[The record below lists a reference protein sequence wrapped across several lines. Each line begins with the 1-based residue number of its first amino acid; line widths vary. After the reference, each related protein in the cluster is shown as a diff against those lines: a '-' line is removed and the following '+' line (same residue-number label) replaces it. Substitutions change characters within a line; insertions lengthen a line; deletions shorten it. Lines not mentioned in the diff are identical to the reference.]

1 MLHDI
6 DHPRDLVPAGLG
18 LPHSPEIPM
27 QAFHD
32 GDTAAVRADLIDA
45 DFNYRR
51 RYDPQRMA
59 SLRAD
64 IRTRGLIQRVVL
76 RPREGGRFQ
85 LIVGNRRLRAMVA
98 EFGEQVEVPS
108 EIRILGDADATAMM
122 AAENGEREDPSAIE
136 DAELAARMLGVVKGD
151 RDEAAGR
158 LGWGRRKF
166 DRRIALMHAV
176 PSVRDAYLQDRIGIG
191 HVEILAALRKEVQE
205 RVVQVILQQPQA
217 PAVEQLKAM
226 AEQSLQNLDTAI
238 FDRGECAGCQ
248 YNTGNQQALFDE
260 SFAGT
265 RCTNRECFGHK
276 TEQELQGRAQRL
288 QDSYPLVRIVR
299 PGDNSTVIALRA
311 EGKRAVGVEQAA
323 ACRSCASFGAC
334 VSAVPDTLGKVY
346 EQVCFDQACN
356 EQKVIAWRQQG
367 QQNPAAGPAG
377 SADASSASSPAP
389 SPAGLQRA
397 PHGRANGVA
406 STPAQL
412 RNAVREHRESV
423 WRAVFQAAALEL
435 PALSSRQLLL
445 ALIAHRPAYLDARTA
460 IAATNKILGID
471 IPLVAARTQRLMQ
484 TLLALDEVQVAAALQ
499 QVAAHVGKDLPIGE
513 LVGLL
518 QALGVRLEQ
527 HWRVNESFCNVLTK
541 SELDAVCVEIGL
553 ADAVGK
559 PYARL
564 KNGAKKDFV
573 AAMLTVEGFPYAGAV
588 PRLMRWDEG
597 HP

>member
-1 MLHDI
+1 
-6 DHPRDLVPAGLG
+6 
-18 LPHSPEIPM
+18 M
-27 QAFHD
+27 QVFQD
-32 GDTAAVRADLIDA
+32 GQSAAVRADLIDA

-158 LGWGRRKF
+158 LGWDRRKF
-166 DRRIALMHAV
+166 DRRIALMNAV

-276 TEQELQGRAQRL
+276 TEQELQARAQRL

-311 EGKRAVGVEQAA
+311 EGKRAVGAEQAA

-334 VSAVPDTLGKVY
+334 VSAVPDTLGQIY
-346 EQVCFDQACN
+346 EQVCFDRACN
-356 EQKVIAWRQQG
+356 EQKVIAWRRQG
-367 QQNPAAGPAG
+367 RTTPAEPPGPAD
-377 SADASSASSPAP
+377 ADGTSHPRP
-389 SPAGLQRA
+389 CTAGLQRA
-397 PHGRANGVA
+397 PQGRAIGA
-406 STPAQL
+406 APTPAQV
-412 RNAVREHRESV
+412 RNAVREHREAV

-435 PALSSRQLLL
+435 PALASRQLLL
-445 ALIAHRPAYLDARTA
+445 ALIAHRPAYLDGRAA
-460 IAATNKILGID
+460 IAATNKLLGID
-471 IPLVAARTQRLMQ
+471 IPVVATRTHRLMQ

-499 QVAAHVGKDLPIGE
+499 QVAAHVGKELPIGD

-541 SELDAVCVEIGL
+541 SELDTVCVEIGL
-553 ADAVGK
+553 ADAAGK
-559 PYARL
+559 HYARL
-564 KNGAKKDFV
+564 KNGAKKEFV
-573 AAMLTVEGFPYAGAV
+573 AAMLKVEGFPYAGAV

-597 HP
+597 RP

>member
-1 MLHDI
+1 
-6 DHPRDLVPAGLG
+6 
-18 LPHSPEIPM
+18 M

-108 EIRILGDADATAMM
+108 EIRILNDADATAMM
-122 AAENGEREDPSAIE
+122 AAENGERDDPSAIE

-158 LGWGRRKF
+158 LGWDRRKF

-191 HVEILAALRKEVQE
+191 HVEILAALRKDVQE
-205 RVVQVILQQPQA
+205 RVVQVILQQPHA
-217 PAVEQLKAM
+217 PAVDQLKAM

-238 FDRGECAGCQ
+238 FDRSECAACQ
-248 YNTGNQQALFDE
+248 YNTGNQQTLFDE

-265 RCTNRECFGHK
+265 RCTNRECFGQK
-276 TEQELQGRAQRL
+276 TEQELQARVHRL

-311 EGKRAVGVEQAA
+311 EGKRAVGAEQAA

-334 VSAVPDTLGKVY
+334 VSAVPDTLGRIY
-346 EQVCFDQACN
+346 EQVCFDHACN
-356 EQKVIAWRQQG
+356 EQKVIAWRRQAQQAHA
-367 QQNPAAGPAG
+367 PATG
-377 SADASSASSPAP
+377 SPDAHGASLPVP
-389 SPAGLQRA
+389 SETGLQRETRGRVNGAA
-397 PHGRANGVA
+397 PVA
-406 STPAQL
+406 AQS

-435 PALSSRQLLL
+435 PALRSRQLLL
-445 ALIAHRPAYLDARTA
+445 ALIAHRPAYLDARAA
-460 IAATNKILGID
+460 IAATNKLLGID
-471 IPLVAARTQRLMQ
+471 IPVVPGRTHRLMQ
-484 TLLALDEVQVAAALQ
+484 TLLVLDEAQVATALQ
-499 QVAAHVGKDLPIGE
+499 QVAAHVGKDLPVGD
-513 LVGLL
+513 LVGFL
-518 QALGVRLEQ
+518 QALGVQLER
-527 HWRVNESFCNVLTK
+527 HWRLNESFCNVLTK

-553 ADAVGK
+553 ADAAGRH
-559 PYARL
+559 YARL
-564 KNGAKKDFV
+564 KNGAKKEFV
-573 AAMLTVEGFPYAGAV
+573 AAMLKVEGFPYVGAV

-597 HP
+597 RP